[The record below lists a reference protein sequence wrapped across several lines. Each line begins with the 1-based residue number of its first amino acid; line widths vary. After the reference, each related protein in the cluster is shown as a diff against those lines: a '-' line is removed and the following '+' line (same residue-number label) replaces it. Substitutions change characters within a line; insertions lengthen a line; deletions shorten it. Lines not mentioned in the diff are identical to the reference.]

1 MIIPGIPY
9 WAGAILCAVIL
20 VFSILFV
27 LIARSAGENEVKAN
41 RTLNAKTETMR
52 LLADEAEAL
61 IGKAKTEDS
70 GKIVKK
76 VYEALRY
83 SDPISNDVLLEY
95 EKAISSNLKKLALCM
110 SEGREIGEIQSIADE
125 LLALIE
131 NRNRKCKTMKRS
143 K

>member
-1 MIIPGIPY
+1 MGY
-9 WAGAILCAVIL
+9 
-20 VFSILFV
+20 
-27 LIARSAGENEVKAN
+27 K
-41 RTLNAKTETMR
+41 
-52 LLADEAEAL
+52 AL

-70 GKIVKK
+70 GKIVEKI
-76 VYEALRY
+76 YEALRY